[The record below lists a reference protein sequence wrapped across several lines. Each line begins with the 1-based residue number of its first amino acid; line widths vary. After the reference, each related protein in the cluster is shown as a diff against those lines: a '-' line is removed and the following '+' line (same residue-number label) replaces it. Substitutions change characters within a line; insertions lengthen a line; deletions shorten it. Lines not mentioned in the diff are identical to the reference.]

1 MTADKK
7 SKVVTLRSKGN
18 KKDIAK
24 EPEMK
29 ELKRMIWDGELDFF
43 RTEKHLK
50 KGGNDMEELNLGPSW
65 VLTLNHAASSYGQP
79 VLVNRTTGE
88 AFGPGDIVEAYPSWG
103 YLPGQA
109 VVERFAKTKNFT
121 EKEMD
126 FVGRFLPIPKP

>member
-50 KGGNDMEELNLGPSW
+50 K
-65 VLTLNHAASSYGQP
+65 
-79 VLVNRTTGE
+79 
-88 AFGPGDIVEAYPSWG
+88 
-103 YLPGQA
+103 
-109 VVERFAKTKNFT
+109 
-121 EKEMD
+121 
-126 FVGRFLPIPKP
+126 PIPKP